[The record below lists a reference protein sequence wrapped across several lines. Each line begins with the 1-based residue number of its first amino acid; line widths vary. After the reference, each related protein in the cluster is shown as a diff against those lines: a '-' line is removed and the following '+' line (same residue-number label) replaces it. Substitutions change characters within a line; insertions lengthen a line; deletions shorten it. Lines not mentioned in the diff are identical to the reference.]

1 MRGRSSQYAVVSPT
15 QRWSRRTRRRICHIR
30 KVAAIAARIR
40 PPAAAIISATARGV
54 CPFHPKNDTW
64 TRCVFWAMKTIS
76 TTSTAARS
84 TTASQAKL
92 VRERRSGSF
101 RRVRSSVRPAAAVS
115 EVCGPVAEL
124 VALWASSV
132 IVCPFD
138 ELSVGYPDARP
149 PTLSMADCGQWRPE
163 GRRLLKSIVPPRA
176 ARPSVKSGRAMPPSR
191 RQLRMLIRPAELDDV
206 GFSVR
211 ARQGSCRLAA
221 PTDTRRVCGIVWH
234 PVPSSERQSK
244 WSASSW

>member
-1 MRGRSSQYAVVSPT
+1 MRGHSSQYAVVSPT

-54 CPFHPKNDTW
+54 CPSHPKNDTW

-149 PTLSMADCGQWRPE
+149 PTLSMADCGQWRLATGRPPTPE
-163 GRRLLKSIVPPRA
+163 VDCSPASGKALGQIRASDAALQAAIEDVDSSCRIGRCWIQRA
-176 ARPSVKSGRAMPPSR
+176 CSTGQLPIGRTYRHSPSVW
-191 RQLRMLIRPAELDDV
+191 D
-206 GFSVR
+206 
-211 ARQGSCRLAA
+211 RLA
-221 PTDTRRVCGIVWH
+221 PR
-234 PVPSSERQSK
+234 PL
-244 WSASSW
+244 